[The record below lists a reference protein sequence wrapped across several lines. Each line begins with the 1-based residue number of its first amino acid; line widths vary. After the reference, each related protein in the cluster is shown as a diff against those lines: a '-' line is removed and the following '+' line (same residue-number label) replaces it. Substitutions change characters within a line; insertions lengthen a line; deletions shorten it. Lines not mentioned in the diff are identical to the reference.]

1 MFSEVKRFM
10 LETSE
15 LKKDGIYMAKV
26 VGEKELYK
34 IKIRNILERT
44 AVVELVDESNKVAVV
59 KLKDIREAVL

>member
-1 MFSEVKRFM
+1 MKRFM

-44 AVVELVDESNKVAVV
+44 AVVELVDDSNKVAVV

>member
-1 MFSEVKRFM
+1 MF
-10 LETSE
+10 ETSE

-34 IKIRNILERT
+34 IKIRNIIERT
-44 AVVELVDESNKVAVV
+44 AVVELVDDSNKVAVV

>member
-1 MFSEVKRFM
+1 
-10 LETSE
+10 
-15 LKKDGIYMAKV
+15 MAKV

-44 AVVELVDESNKVAVV
+44 AVVELVDDSNKVAVV

>member
-44 AVVELVDESNKVAVV
+44 TVVELVDDSNKVAVV

>member
-34 IKIRNILERT
+34 IIIRNILERT
-44 AVVELVDESNKVAVV
+44 AVVELVDDSNKGSCS
-59 KLKDIREAVL
+59 

>member
-1 MFSEVKRFM
+1 M

-44 AVVELVDESNKVAVV
+44 AVFELVDDSNKVAVV

>member
-1 MFSEVKRFM
+1 M

-44 AVVELVDESNKVAVV
+44 AVVELVDDSNKVAVG

>member
-1 MFSEVKRFM
+1 M

-26 VGEKELYK
+26 FGEKELYK

-44 AVVELVDESNKVAVV
+44 AVVELVDDSNKVAVV

>member
-1 MFSEVKRFM
+1 M

-44 AVVELVDESNKVAVV
+44 AVVELVDDSNKVAVV

>member
-44 AVVELVDESNKVAVV
+44 AVVELVDDSNKVAVV

>member
-1 MFSEVKRFM
+1 MFSEVKQFM

-44 AVVELVDESNKVAVV
+44 AVVELVDDSNKVAVV

>member
-1 MFSEVKRFM
+1 M
-10 LETSE
+10 LKTSE

-44 AVVELVDESNKVAVV
+44 AVVELVDDCNKVAVV
-59 KLKDIREAVL
+59 KLEDIREAVL